1 MKPAQAL
8 STHVALLRGIN
19 VGGKNMLPMKDLVEM
34 FTEAGCTGVRTYIQ
48 SGNVVFDAL
57 PALVQTIP
65 AHITNRIEE
74 LFGLRIP
81 VILRTASE
89 MATAS
94 RNNPFMKTGVDE
106 KLLYVFFLAH
116 LPAPENV
123 LKLDPG
129 RSVPDS
135 FSVHNREIYLHLP
148 NGAGRT
154 KLTNAWFDTKL
165 ATTSTARNWRT
176 VLTLT
181 QMILERGTRR
191 GTQP

>member
-1 MKPAQAL
+1 MKPVPTL

-19 VGGKNMLPMKDLVEM
+19 VGGKNMLPMKNLAEM
-34 FTEAGCTGVRTYIQ
+34 FREAGCTDVRTYIQ

-57 PALVQTIP
+57 PALVKTIP
-65 AHITNRIEE
+65 AHITIRIEE

-81 VILRTASE
+81 VILRTAGE
-89 MATAS
+89 MATTS
-94 RNNPFMKTGVDE
+94 RNNPFMKTGTDE

-123 LKLDPG
+123 SKLDPG

-135 FSVHNREIYLHLP
+135 FSVHDREIYVNLP
-148 NGAGRT
+148 NGAART

-181 QMILERGTRR
+181 QMMLERGTQR
-191 GTQP
+191 GKQK

>member
-8 STHVALLRGIN
+8 STHVALMRGIN
-19 VGGKNMLPMKDLVEM
+19 VGGKNMLPMKNLAEM
-34 FTEAGCTGVRTYIQ
+34 FREVGCTDVRTYIQ
-48 SGNVVFDAL
+48 SGNVIFDVL
-57 PALVQTIP
+57 PALVKTISG
-65 AHITNRIEE
+65 HITNRIEE

-81 VILRTASE
+81 VILRTAGE
-89 MATAS
+89 MATTS
-94 RNNPFMKTGVDE
+94 RNNPYMKTGTDE

-116 LPAPENV
+116 LPARENV
-123 LKLDPG
+123 SKLDPG

-135 FSVHNREIYLHLP
+135 FSVHDREIYVNLP
-148 NGAGRT
+148 NGAART

-181 QMILERGTRR
+181 QMMLERGTQR
-191 GTQP
+191 GTQQ

>member
-19 VGGKNMLPMKDLVEM
+19 VGGKNMLPMKDLAGM
-34 FTEAGCTGVRTYIQ
+34 FTQAGCTGVRTYIQ

-57 PALVQTIP
+57 PSLLEKIP
-65 AHITNRIEE
+65 ARITTQIEKR
-74 LFGLRIP
+74 FGLRVP
-81 VILRTASE
+81 VILRTAGE
-89 MATAS
+89 MSATA
-94 RNNPFMKTGVDE
+94 RNNPFLKPGVDE

-123 LKLDPG
+123 AKLDPA
-129 RSVPDS
+129 RSLPDS
-135 FSVHNREIYLHLP
+135 FSVHNREIYVNLP
-148 NGAGRT
+148 NGAART

-181 QMILERGTRR
+181 QMMLERGT
-191 GTQP
+191 QQ